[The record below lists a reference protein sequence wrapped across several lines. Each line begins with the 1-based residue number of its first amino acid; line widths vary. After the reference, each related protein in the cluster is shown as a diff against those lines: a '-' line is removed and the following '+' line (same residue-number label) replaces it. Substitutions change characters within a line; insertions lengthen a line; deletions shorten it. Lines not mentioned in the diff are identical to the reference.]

1 MKQVVRRGLKEIV
14 VEEVPAPT
22 AGPHHVVVRPVA
34 SLISSGTE
42 TASIHPSVLRTL
54 RQNPSQLRKIWDV
67 MMQQGP
73 VRTLDEVRAKF
84 SDLAV
89 LGYCGAGI
97 VESVHPTVTDLPV
110 GTAVAYGGEGTGHG
124 ELIVTGRQLVA
135 RLPEG
140 VAFADASFATLGAI
154 AMNAVRIAE
163 LGLGDVV
170 AVIGLGLVGQLTA
183 QLARLAGAR
192 VIAIDL
198 VSDRVSLATSL
209 GAEHG
214 ISSSDAT
221 TDAVLALTG
230 GRGVDCAFICAA
242 AKSAGPS
249 ELALSLTRDRGRIVV
264 VGAVDLHFPWLE
276 MYLKEIKLNMAR
288 AYGPGSYDPAYE
300 RQGADYPLAYVRW
313 TENRNM
319 EEFLRLIGEGLVK
332 TAPLITHRL
341 PLDEAAQ
348 GYATIMDPSVRS
360 MAVVLD
366 YPRAAEATSPPVAP
380 ARKVAVAS
388 PRPASKGMVRFALVG
403 AGNIVRW
410 AHMPSL
416 KQAPGAVLHAVYS
429 SNGVRAKSYASRYG
443 AAYCTTEYDEVL
455 RDPAIDAVLIAS
467 RNQQHAPQALAALRA
482 GKHVFLEKPMAL
494 TEDECDALAEAQRES
509 GRLCAVGF
517 NRRFAPF
524 YTAQRE
530 RLQRRTGPAVLQCR
544 VNSPGISGGF
554 WMADPAIGG
563 ALLGEAVHFVDLLYW
578 MVGAEPISVS
588 AFMLPEGESE
598 PVGMNNVAATFRF
611 ADDSIATL
619 TYCTVG
625 QKSGGGERLE
635 AYATGISTMSEDFTR
650 LTIAGA
656 IPPSRRMMFA
666 DKGYTEQMASFVNAV
681 RGGAAHPVAVRDGA
695 RATIGCLRLLES
707 ARESGAPRAIELGS
721 TFDT

>member
-1 MKQVVRRGLKEIV
+1 MKQVVRRGLKEIA
-14 VEEVPAPT
+14 VEDVPAPV

-54 RQNPSQLRKIWDV
+54 RHNPSQLRKIWDV
-67 MMQQGP
+67 MLQQGP
-73 VRTLDEVRAKF
+73 VRTIDEVRAKF
-84 SDLAV
+84 SDLAI
-89 LGYCGAGI
+89 LGYSGAGI
-97 VESVHPTVTDLPV
+97 VESVHPSVTDLPV
-110 GTAVAYGGEGTGHG
+110 GTPVAYGGEGTGHG

-140 VAFADASFATLGAI
+140 LAFADASFATLGAI
-154 AMNAVRIAE
+154 AMNATRIAG

-183 QLARLAGAR
+183 QLARAQGAR

-198 VSDRVSLATSL
+198 VPDRVRQALTL

-214 ISSSDAT
+214 IASTDAT
-221 TDAVLALTG
+221 TEEVLSLTA

-249 ELALSLTRDRGRIVV
+249 ELALALTRDRGRIVV

-276 MYLKEIKLNMAR
+276 MYLKEITLNMAR
-288 AYGPGSYDPAYE
+288 AYGPGSYDAAYE
-300 RQGADYPLAYVRW
+300 RQGVDYPLAYVRW

-319 EEFLRLIGEGLVK
+319 EEFLRLVSEGVVK
-332 TAPLITHRL
+332 TAPLISHRY
-341 PLDEAAQ
+341 PLEDAAQ
-348 GYATIMDPSVRS
+348 GYATIMDPAVRS
-360 MAVVLD
+360 LAVVLE
-366 YPRAAEATSPPVAP
+366 YPPVTLQDPPVTP
-380 ARKVAVAS
+380 ARRMAVA
-388 PRPASKGMVRFALVG
+388 PVTPGQRDIARFALVG

-416 KQAPGAVLHAVYS
+416 KAAHGAVLHAVFS

-443 AAYCTTEYDEVL
+443 AAYCTTDYEEVL
-455 RDPAIDAVLIAS
+455 RDPTIDAVLIAS

-482 GKHVFLEKPMAL
+482 GKHVFVEKPMAL
-494 TEDECDALAEAQRES
+494 TEAECESLAVAQRES
-509 GRLCAVGF
+509 GRVCAIGF

-524 YTAQRE
+524 YAALRE
-530 RLQRRTGPAVLQCR
+530 RLRRRTGPAVLQCR

-563 ALLGEAVHFVDLLYW
+563 ALLGEAVHFVDLLFW
-578 MVGAEPISVS
+578 MVGAEPTSVS
-588 AFMLPEGESE
+588 AFMLPEGEGE
-598 PVGMNNVAATFRF
+598 PVGMNNLAATFRF

-625 QKSGGGERLE
+625 HKGGGGERVE
-635 AYATGISTMSEDFTR
+635 AFATGISAMSENFTR

-656 IPPSRRMMFA
+656 LPPSRRRMFA
-666 DKGYTEQMASFVNAV
+666 DKGYTEQMTSFVNAV
-681 RGGAAHPVAVRDGA
+681 RGSAPHPVDVRDGA

-707 ARESGAPRAIELGS
+707 ARNGGAPRSIDLGPQYG
-721 TFDT
+721 